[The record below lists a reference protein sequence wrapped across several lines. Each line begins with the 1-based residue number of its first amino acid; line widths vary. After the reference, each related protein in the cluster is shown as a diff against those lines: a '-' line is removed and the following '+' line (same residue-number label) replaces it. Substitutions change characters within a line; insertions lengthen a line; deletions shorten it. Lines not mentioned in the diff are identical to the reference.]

1 MREGY
6 GKYAENRRTP
16 NRAYGSHMGP
26 WFYGFVSAFNYYGP
40 ILQITR
46 EIDQDTVRAYLD
58 KYWREA

>member
-1 MREGY
+1 
-6 GKYAENRRTP
+6 
-16 NRAYGSHMGP
+16 MGP